1 MSIISQVGGA
11 AVFSSAS
18 GGKVYGY
25 NNIHNVTPVT
35 VAPANTS
42 RRRLTF
48 HNPGAEDIYVY
59 PTIDGNGAAL
69 APTIAAPGGAFRIFG
84 SGGALVLEGEI
95 QGIWRALAAA
105 GTTNPLTV
113 MDSNV

>member
-18 GGKVYGY
+18 GGKVYGF
-25 NNIHNVTPVT
+25 NNIDSTTSVQVT
-35 VAPANTS
+35 AANPS

-48 HNPGAEDIYVY
+48 HNPSDVDMYVF
-59 PTIDGNGAAL
+59 PTVDGNGATL
-69 APTIAAPGGAFRIFG
+69 APTVAAPGGSFRIFG
-84 SGGALVLEGEI
+84 NGGSLVLEGEI
-95 QGIWRALAAA
+95 QGVWKALCASS
-105 GTTNPLTV
+105 TNKALTV